1 MTLVFPAMLDHNVYR
16 KPHTIILSIPITPA
30 AVLFLPVRKK
40 KSDGRPGS
48 NSFVRKIVAMRT
60 ANYAI
65 FDCLIFFPHIFVGK
79 ISIMKG
85 NFLLLC
91 RMLNVSADR

>member
-1 MTLVFPAMLDHNVYR
+1 MTLVFPAMLGHNVYR

-65 FDCLIFFPHIFVGK
+65 FDIFVGK